1 MGKWTGNPGASASS
15 ARRAVRRA
23 GSGRRSHTLARGPDA
38 AASAVATQELQGCR
52 DEGPRTSSTR
62 WTRRCS
68 TRGMV
73 PSPRRRRPEGR
84 PSEDRCL
91 RLVGI
96 DRPCR
101 AEARR
106 EGAGKGAKRKETE
119 RNELVRSSNEVRPSR
134 SVDGCR
140 VVVL

>member
-1 MGKWTGNPGASASS
+1 MLEHGAIAEEET
-15 ARRAVRRA
+15 A
-23 GSGRRSHTLARGPDA
+23 
-38 AASAVATQELQGCR
+38 
-52 DEGPRTSSTR
+52 
-62 WTRRCS
+62 
-68 TRGMV
+68 
-73 PSPRRRRPEGR
+73 EGR

-119 RNELVRSSNEVRPSR
+119 RNELERGVQTGVRPSR

-140 VVVL
+140 VDVL

>member
-1 MGKWTGNPGASASS
+1 MDREPGSQCLRCQASRQAS
-15 ARRAVRRA
+15 RER
-23 GSGRRSHTLARGPDA
+23 GGTHTLARGPDA
-38 AASAVATQELQGCR
+38 VAPAVATQELQGCR

-96 DRPCR
+96 DRPSR
-101 AEARR
+101 AEARG

-119 RNELVRSSNEVRPSR
+119 RNGIRAQFKQGGVHRHTSSDWDV
-134 SVDGCR
+134 
-140 VVVL
+140 